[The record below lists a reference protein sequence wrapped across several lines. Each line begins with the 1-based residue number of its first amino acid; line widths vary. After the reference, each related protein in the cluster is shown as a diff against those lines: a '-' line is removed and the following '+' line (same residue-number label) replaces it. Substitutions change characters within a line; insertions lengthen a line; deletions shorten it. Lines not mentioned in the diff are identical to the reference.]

1 MPRRRHRRTGRITEV
16 VLIALCAAI
25 FGVLLWM
32 AAG

>member
-1 MPRRRHRRTGRITEV
+1 MPGRRHRRNDRITEL

-32 AAG
+32 AVG